1 MSLCCIRYSLINI
14 LSALKDILDNTDE
27 TREQSNIIELTDS
40 SSSIETI
47 NELRVVQGIIK
58 MIKVCDFFF

>member
-1 MSLCCIRYSLINI
+1 MINI
-14 LSALKDILDNTDE
+14 LLAQKHILDNMDE
-27 TREQSNIIELTDS
+27 TREQSNTIELTDS